1 MHGNYSLLRSAGLDP
16 PIGIYSFILVRYIDY
31 IPTTSVSVIDTVI
44 YLHFFSLIHQQYLI
58 WFSFSPVGDSPCP
71 CLIALFLLPL
81 TLPYMVKP
89 PIYLKIIK

>member
-44 YLHFFSLIHQQYLI
+44 YLHFFFVNTPTVSNL
-58 WFSFSPVGDSPCP
+58 V
-71 CLIALFLLPL
+71 LFF
-81 TLPYMVKP
+81 TGR
-89 PIYLKIIK
+89 

>member
-58 WFSFSPVGDSPCP
+58 WFSFSPVGDSTCP
-71 CLIALFLLPL
+71 LWFNTVNISITI
-81 TLPYMVKP
+81 TLYGKT

>member
-44 YLHFFSLIHQQYLI
+44 YLHFFPLIHQQYLI
-58 WFSFSPVGDSPCP
+58 WFSFSPVGDSTCP
-71 CLIALFLLPL
+71 LWFNTVISITI
-81 TLPYMVKP
+81 TLYGKT
-89 PIYLKIIK
+89 PIYSKIIK